1 VAKNTVPRGPV
12 TKNAFIVTVPAS
24 SANLGP
30 GFDAIG
36 LALELRVRATVQPA
50 MHFSVSFKAGTYVPT
65 NAGFE
70 NEIVRGM
77 ERVLGTTRP
86 DVSILVENGIP
97 LGKGLGASAAGAVLG
112 LTIGAELAAHRPPQS
127 ELARHAAELEGHPDN
142 ALPAL
147 FGGVVIAAMP
157 EGKDPAYLRFEPPAG
172 LAAVVVTPRIVL
184 PTAAARALLPASYE
198 RKDVVF
204 NLQRAA
210 LLAAS
215 LAGGDLSQL
224 RVATGDR
231 VHQPYRAPLVP
242 GFEEM
247 LGFELPGLLAIA
259 LSGAGPSVIALVSG
273 EGEAIGRAMQA
284 AFAREAIDSDVFRL
298 GIATRGATVE
308 PLAAPRKTAAG
319 RSKAATE
326 RGSA

>member
-1 VAKNTVPRGPV
+1 MSETLPFSVR
-12 TKNAFIVTVPAS
+12 VPAS

-36 LALELRVRATVQPA
+36 LALDLWCRATVQPA
-50 MHFSVSFKAGTYVPT
+50 VAFSISFKAGTYVPT

-77 ERVLGTTRP
+77 DRVLGGARP
-86 DVSILVENGIP
+86 NVSILVENDIP

-112 LTIGAELAAHRPPQS
+112 LAIGAEFAAVRPS
-127 ELARHAAELEGHPDN
+127 IRELARHAADLEGHPDN

-147 FGGVVIAAMP
+147 LGGVVVAAMP
-157 EGKDPAYLRFEPPAG
+157 ENAEPAYLRFAPPAG
-172 LAAVVVTPRIVL
+172 LEAVVVTPRIVL
-184 PTAAARALLPASYE
+184 PTAAARALLPATYE
-198 RKDVVF
+198 RRDVVF
-204 NLQRAA
+204 NLQRTA

-215 LAGGDLSQL
+215 LASGDLSQL

-242 GFEEM
+242 GFAEM
-247 LGFELPGLLAIA
+247 LDFDLPGLLALA

-273 EGEAIGRAMQA
+273 HPDSIGATMRA
-284 AFAREAIDSDVFRL
+284 AFAREGIDSDVFHL
-298 GIATRGATVE
+298 GISTEGATVE
-308 PLAAPRKTAAG
+308 QFASAAR
-319 RSKAATE
+319 
-326 RGSA
+326 

>member
-1 VAKNTVPRGPV
+1 MSSD
-12 TKNAFIVTVPAS
+12 AFVVTVPAS

-36 LALELRVRATVQPA
+36 LALELWVRATVQPA
-50 MHFSVSFKAGTYVPT
+50 MHFSVSFKAGTHVPT

-77 ERVLGTTRP
+77 DRILGGARP
-86 DVSILVENGIP
+86 DVSILVENAIP
-97 LGKGLGASAAGAVLG
+97 LGKGLGASAAGSVLG
-112 LTIGAELAAHRPPQS
+112 HTIGAGQAEHRPAPGV
-127 ELARHAAELEGHPDN
+127 LARHAAELEGHPDN

-147 FGGVVIAAMP
+147 LGGVVIAAMP
-157 EGKDPAYLRFEPPAG
+157 EGEEPAYLRFDPPPG
-172 LAAVVVTPRIVL
+172 LGAVVVTPRIVL
-184 PTAAARALLPASYE
+184 PTAAARALLPAAYE

-215 LAGGDLSQL
+215 LASGDLSQL
-224 RVATGDR
+224 RVASADR
-231 VHQPYRAPLVP
+231 IHQPYRAPLVP

-247 LGFELPGLLAIA
+247 LSFQMPGLLALA

-273 EGEAIGRAMQA
+273 EHDGVGEAMQA
-284 AFAREAIDSDVFRL
+284 AFAREAIDSDVFHL
-298 GIATRGATVE
+298 GICTRGATVE
-308 PLAAPRKTAAG
+308 PLAAAG
-319 RSKAATE
+319 KNSGRT
-326 RGSA
+326 

>member
-1 VAKNTVPRGPV
+1 VRND
-12 TKNAFIVTVPAS
+12 AFVVSVPAS

-36 LALELRVRATVQPA
+36 LALDLWVRATVQPA
-50 MHFSVSFKAGTYVPT
+50 MAFSVSFKAGAYVPT

-70 NEIVRGM
+70 NEIVRGL
-77 ERVLGTTRP
+77 ERVLGAERP
-86 DVSILVENGIP
+86 SVSILVENGIP

-112 LTIGAELAAHRPPQS
+112 LAIGAELAEEAPAQRL
-127 ELARHAAELEGHPDN
+127 LARYAAELEGHPDN

-147 FGGVVIAAMP
+147 LGGVVVAAMP
-157 EGKDPAYLRFEPPAG
+157 EGAEPAYLRFDPPAG

-184 PTAAARALLPASYE
+184 PTAAARALLPANFE
-198 RKDVVF
+198 RRDVVF

-215 LAGGDLSQL
+215 LASGDLSQL

-247 LGFELPGLLAIA
+247 LGFQRPGLLAIA

-273 EGEAIGRAMQA
+273 ESEAIGAAMQA
-284 AFAREAIDSDVFRL
+284 AFAREGIDSDVFAL
-298 GIATRGATVE
+298 GISTRGATVE
-308 PLAAPRKTAAG
+308 RLPI
-319 RSKAATE
+319 
-326 RGSA
+326 

>member
-1 VAKNTVPRGPV
+1 MPFSA
-12 TKNAFIVTVPAS
+12 AVPAS

-36 LALELRVRATVQPA
+36 LALDLWVRATVQPA
-50 MHFSVSFKAGTYVPT
+50 MDFSVSFKAGAYVPT

-77 ERVLGTTRP
+77 ERVLGPGVRP
-86 DVSILVENGIP
+86 PVSILVENAIP

-112 LTIGAELAAHRPPQS
+112 LTIGAELAADAPAERV
-127 ELARHAAELEGHPDN
+127 LARHAAELEGHPDN

-147 FGGVVIAAMP
+147 LGGVVVAAMP
-157 EGKDPAYLRFEPPAG
+157 ANEDPAYLRFDPPAR

-184 PTAAARALLPASYE
+184 PTAAARALLPATYD

-204 NLQRAA
+204 NIQRAS

-215 LAGGDLSQL
+215 LATGDLHAL
-224 RVATGDR
+224 RFATADR

-247 LGFELPGLLAIA
+247 LGFEMPGLYAIA
-259 LSGAGPSVIALVSG
+259 LSGAGPSVIALVAGDSASA
-273 EGEAIGRAMQA
+273 EAIGAAMRG
-284 AFAREAIDSDVFRL
+284 AFAREGIDSDVFHL
-298 GIATRGATVE
+298 GISTRGATVE
-308 PLAAPRKTAAG
+308 SLA
-319 RSKAATE
+319 
-326 RGSA
+326 

>member
-1 VAKNTVPRGPV
+1 MHNG
-12 TKNAFIVTVPAS
+12 AFVVSVPAS

-36 LALELRVRATVQPA
+36 LALDLWVRATVQPA
-50 MHFSVSFKAGTYVPT
+50 MHFSVSFKAGAYVPT

-70 NEIVRGM
+70 NEIVRGLD
-77 ERVLGTTRP
+77 RVLGGARP
-86 DVSILVENGIP
+86 DVSILVENAIP

-112 LTIGAELAAHRPPQS
+112 LTIGAELAQVRPPLA
-127 ELARHAAELEGHPDN
+127 ELVRHAAELEGHPDN

-147 FGGVVIAAMP
+147 LGGVVVAAMP
-157 EGKDPAYLRFEPPAG
+157 EGGQPAFLRFDPPAG
-172 LAAVVVTPRIVL
+172 LSVVVVTPRIVL

-215 LAGGDLSQL
+215 LASGNLSQL
-224 RVATGDR
+224 RIATGDR

-247 LGFELPGLLAIA
+247 LGFQLPGLLALA

-273 EGEAIGRAMQA
+273 EGQAIGEAMQA
-284 AFAREAIDSDVFRL
+284 AFAREAIDSDVFHL
-298 GIATRGATVE
+298 GICTKGATVE
-308 PLAAPRKTAAG
+308 PLAVAG
-319 RSKAATE
+319 RASGGAV
-326 RGSA
+326 

>member
-1 VAKNTVPRGPV
+1 MSSG
-12 TKNAFIVTVPAS
+12 AFRVSVPAS

-36 LALELRVRATVQPA
+36 VALDMWVRATIQPA
-50 MHFSVSFKAGTYVPT
+50 MHFSVSFKAGTHVPT

-77 ERVLGTTRP
+77 DRILGGARP
-86 DVSILVENGIP
+86 DVSVLVENAIP
-97 LGKGLGASAAGAVLG
+97 LGKGLGASAAGSVLG
-112 LTIGAELAAHRPPQS
+112 LSIGAELAATRPPQS

-147 FGGVVIAAMP
+147 LGGVVIAAMQDGAP
-157 EGKDPAYLRFEPPAG
+157 PAYLRFELPRTVS
-172 LAAVVVTPRIVL
+172 AVVVTPRIVL
-184 PTAAARALLPASYE
+184 PTAAARALLPAAYE

-204 NLQRAA
+204 NLQRTA

-215 LAGGDLSQL
+215 LASGDLSQL
-224 RVATGDR
+224 RVAVGDR

-242 GFEEM
+242 GFDEM
-247 LGFELPGLLAIA
+247 LEFELPGLLGLA

-273 EGEAIGRAMQA
+273 EAEAIGEAMQA
-284 AFAREAIDSDVFRL
+284 AFAREAIDSDVFHL
-298 GIATRGATVE
+298 GISTRGATVE
-308 PLAAPRKTAAG
+308 PLAVARASGAA
-319 RSKAATE
+319 AAN
-326 RGSA
+326 

>member
-1 VAKNTVPRGPV
+1 MSKRSLTSGRRGAPIPPGG
-12 TKNAFIVTVPAS
+12 AFVVSVPAS

-36 LALELRVRATVQPA
+36 LALDLWVRATVQPA

-77 ERVLGTTRP
+77 DRVLGGARP
-86 DVSILVENGIP
+86 DVSILVENKIP

-112 LTIGAELAAHRPPQS
+112 LTIGAVLAPDYPEIA

-147 FGGVVIAAMP
+147 LGGVVIAAMP
-157 EGKDPAYLRFEPPAG
+157 EGAPPAYLRFAPPAG
-172 LAAVVVTPRIVL
+172 LSAVVVTPRIVL
-184 PTAAARALLPASYE
+184 PTAAARALLPAVYE

-215 LAGGDLSQL
+215 LASGDLSQL
-224 RVATGDR
+224 RVASADR

-242 GFEEM
+242 GFDEM
-247 LGFELPGLLAIA
+247 LAFDMPGLLALS

-273 EGEAIGRAMQA
+273 ESQSIGDAMQA
-284 AFAREAIDSDVFRL
+284 AFAREAIDSDVFHL
-298 GIATRGATVE
+298 GISTNGATVE
-308 PLAAPRKTAAG
+308 PLAAAVKPLA
-319 RSKAATE
+319 
-326 RGSA
+326 GSAAH

>member
-1 VAKNTVPRGPV
+1 LHNG
-12 TKNAFIVTVPAS
+12 AFVVSVPAS

-36 LALELRVRATVQPA
+36 LALDLWVRATVQPA
-50 MHFSVSFKAGTYVPT
+50 MHFSVSFKAGAYVPT

-70 NEIVRGM
+70 NEIVRGLD
-77 ERVLGTTRP
+77 RVLGGARP
-86 DVSILVENGIP
+86 DVSILVENAIP

-112 LTIGAELAAHRPPQS
+112 LTIGAELAQVRPPLA
-127 ELARHAAELEGHPDN
+127 ELVRHAAELEGHPDN

-147 FGGVVIAAMP
+147 LGGVVVAAMP
-157 EGKDPAYLRFEPPAG
+157 EGGQPAFLRFDPPAG
-172 LAAVVVTPRIVL
+172 LSVVVVTPRIVL

-215 LAGGDLSQL
+215 LASGNLSQL
-224 RVATGDR
+224 RIATGDR

-247 LGFELPGLLAIA
+247 LGFQLPGLLALA

-273 EGEAIGRAMQA
+273 EGQAIGEAMQA
-284 AFAREAIDSDVFRL
+284 AFAREAIDSDVFHL
-298 GIATRGATVE
+298 GICTKGATVE
-308 PLAAPRKTAAG
+308 PLAVAG
-319 RSKAATE
+319 RASGGAV
-326 RGSA
+326 